1 VSDPYTGEIR
11 VFLGSYVPEG
21 WLACDGSAV
30 KISQYP
36 ALYSAIADTYGATGD
51 QTTFKLPDLR
61 GRAPLGSGMQ
71 AMSEVMYPLG
81 GAGGAE
87 AVVLTQGQMP
97 AHTHDIVIQ
106 DRVDKTGG
114 PEIQIRGCGAVASR
128 SSEVQPTGAGRP
140 VPTMPP
146 FVSVPFIIC
155 WGGTF
160 PQG

>member
-1 VSDPYTGEIR
+1 MSDPYTGEIR
-11 VFLGSYVPEG
+11 MFLGSYVPEG

-36 ALYSAIADTYGATGD
+36 ALHAAIADTYGATGD

-71 AMSEVMYPLG
+71 GASEVMYPLG
-81 GAGGAE
+81 EAGGAE
-87 AVVLTQGQMP
+87 AVVLTRGQMP
-97 AHTHDIVIQ
+97 DHTHDVVVQ
-106 DRVDKTGG
+106 EGDDKTGG
-114 PEIQIRGCGAVASR
+114 AEIQVRGCIAVASR
-128 SSEVQPTGAGRP
+128 SSEVRPTGTGRP
-140 VPTMPP
+140 VPILPP